1 MTAPPYPPLSARNL
15 LRCAVEFLTRLG
27 VKSTAAGTVAAT
39 VRTAV
44 TRFTITILLASAV
57 LASGFLLVSR
67 QVGGIVRAGS
77 EDDHD
82 SLMQLN
88 QLSQRSLV
96 LDSDGETLAILHA
109 EENRSPVALDA
120 VPDHVI
126 NAILGV
132 EDASFYGHGGV
143 NVRSAT
149 RALFANVQS
158 GEVRQGGSTITQ
170 QLVKNTLLTP
180 EKDLERKIKEAVLAV
195 RLEDRLS
202 KDEIL
207 ERYLNTVYFGA
218 GAYGLQAAAETYYG
232 VDVGDLTPGQAAFL
246 AGVIRNPVGYDPT
259 LGPENAEKARLRR
272 DYALDRMVQLG
283 HLPQEQADSFKQ
295 EPVPDKRVPTPLA
308 PDDFFVEEVKQ
319 ELLDDPRLGDSQAA
333 RHNAVFKGG
342 LRIFTSMDRS
352 MQQAAE
358 AAVAAG
364 VPKSWKGKFTASLLS
379 IDPRTGFVR
388 AMVAGED
395 FKSEQTNLAT
405 GRGGTGRQPGS
416 SFKPFVLAA
425 AFENGYGPQDTVD
438 GTEPCRTVRKGRT
451 PELYDPGN
459 YEGSRGA
466 VTSLTKATAASM
478 NCAFIRLGLAVGLD
492 KVADTAKRLGV
503 NADLSVEGGGFPDS
517 MPLGSKEV
525 TPLEMASAYGTFAND
540 GVRQK
545 PTFVERVEDANGK
558 VIVDNRRDG
567 ERRIE
572 PQVARL
578 VNQALQ
584 QVVLSG
590 TGTRARIPTRWVA
603 GKTGTSNNAENVWF
617 VGYTPQLS
625 TAVWLGSPEGNVSMG
640 RATGGTYAAPI
651 WRNFT
656 VEALKGE
663 PPVAFPGP
671 DPKLIPKQKMV
682 KEDITSKGKGS
693 YDTKKKRTTTTK
705 KKATVRRRT
714 TATTVKPTATT
725 EAPTPDSE
733 TGDSGGTDA
742 TSPGSDSPPSGDST
756 APSSDAEIQDT
767 G

>member
-1 MTAPPYPPLSARNL
+1 M
-15 LRCAVEFLTRLG
+15 
-27 VKSTAAGTVAAT
+27 GTVAAT

-77 EDDHD
+77 EDDKD
-82 SLMQLN
+82 TLMQLN

-96 LDSDGETLAILHA
+96 LDRSGETLAILHA

-126 NAILGV
+126 NAILDV
-132 EDASFYGHGGV
+132 EDASFYSHSGV
-143 NVRSAT
+143 NVRAAG

-180 EKDLERKIKEAVLAV
+180 EKDLERKVKEAVLAV
-195 RLEDRLS
+195 RLEEQFS

-232 VDVGDLTPGQAAFL
+232 VSVGDLSPGQAAFL

-259 LGPENAEKARLRR
+259 LGEENAEQARVRR
-272 DYALDRMVQLG
+272 DYALDRMVELD
-283 HLPQEQADSFKQ
+283 HLPEEEAERFKQ

-319 ELLDDPRLGDSQAA
+319 ELLDDPRLGDTPAA
-333 RHNAVFKGG
+333 RQNAVFKGG
-342 LRIFTSMDRS
+342 LRIYTSMDRR

-358 AAVAAG
+358 GAVAAG
-364 VPKSWKGKFTASLLS
+364 IPASWKGRFTGALLS
-379 IDPRTGFVR
+379 IDPRSGFVR
-388 AMVAGED
+388 AMFAGED

-405 GRGGTGRQPGS
+405 GRGGSGRQPGS

-438 GTEPCRTVRKGRT
+438 GTEPCKTVRKGRT
-451 PELYDPGN
+451 PETYDPGN

-466 VTSLTKATAASM
+466 VTTLTKATAASM
-478 NCAFIRLGLAVGLD
+478 NCAYIRLGLAVGLD
-492 KVADTAKRLGV
+492 KVADTAKRLGI
-503 NADLSVEGGGFPDS
+503 NANLTVDGGGFADS
-517 MPLGSKEV
+517 MPLGSMEV

-540 GVRQK
+540 GVHQK

-558 VIVDNRRDG
+558 VILDNHREG

-578 VNQALQ
+578 INQALV
-584 QVVLSG
+584 QVVQSG

-625 TAVWLGSPEGNVSMG
+625 TAVWLGAPDGNVSMG

-656 VEALKGE
+656 AEALKDE
-663 PPVAFPGP
+663 PAMGFTAP
-671 DPKLIPKQKMV
+671 DPNLIPKRKMV
-682 KEDITSKGKGS
+682 TEDITTKGKGS
-693 YDTKKKRTTTTK
+693 YDTRKKTTTR

-714 TATTVKPTATT
+714 TATTTKPTATT
-725 EAPTPDSE
+725 APPSSDSGS
-733 TGDSGGTDA
+733 TDSGGGETK
-742 TSPGSDSPPSGDST
+742 PGPPSNDSDSSIST
-756 APSSDAEIQDT
+756 ETQTDT

>member
-1 MTAPPYPPLSARNL
+1 MFEISG
-15 LRCAVEFLTRLG
+15 RLG
-27 VKSTAAGTVAAT
+27 VKPNALGTVATT

-44 TRFTITILLASAV
+44 TRFAVTILLAAAV
-57 LASGFLLVSR
+57 LASGFFVLSR
-67 QVGGIVRAGS
+67 QVEGMVRAAS
-77 EDDHD
+77 EDDD
-82 SLMQLN
+82 DTLMQLD

-96 LDSDGETLAILHA
+96 LDRDGGTLAILHA

-120 VPDHVI
+120 VPIHVI
-126 NAILGV
+126 HAILDV
-132 EDASFYGHGGV
+132 EDASFYTHGGV
-143 NVRSAT
+143 NVRAAG

-195 RLEDRLS
+195 RIEDQFS
-202 KDEIL
+202 KEEIL

-232 VDVGDLTPGQAAFL
+232 VGVGDLTPGQAAFL

-259 LGPENAEKARLRR
+259 LGPESAEKARVRR
-272 DYALDRMVQLG
+272 DYALDRMVELE
-283 HLPQEQADSFKQ
+283 HLPAEQAEQFKL
-295 EPVPDKRVPTPLA
+295 EPVPAQRVPTPLA

-319 ELLDDPRLGDSQAA
+319 ELLDDPRLGDTPVA
-333 RHNAVFKGG
+333 RQNAVFKGG
-342 LRIFTSMDRS
+342 LHIYTSMDRR

-358 AAVAAG
+358 GAVVAG
-364 VPKSWKGKFTASLLS
+364 LPKSWKGRFTGALLS
-379 IDPRTGFVR
+379 IDPRSGFVR

-405 GRGGTGRQPGS
+405 GRGGSGRQPGS

-425 AFENGYGPQDTVD
+425 AYENGYGPQDTVD
-438 GTEPCRTVRKGRT
+438 GTPPCRTVRKGRT
-451 PELYDPGN
+451 PEVYDPGN

-492 KVADTAKRLGV
+492 KVAAMANRLGV

-525 TPLEMASAYGTFAND
+525 TPLEMASAYATFAND
-540 GVRQK
+540 GVYQK
-545 PTFVERVEDANGK
+545 PTFVERVEDAEGN
-558 VIVDNRRDG
+558 VIIDNRREG

-572 PQVARL
+572 PQIARL
-578 VNQALQ
+578 VNQTLQ
-584 QVVLSG
+584 HVVLSG
-590 TGTRARIPTRWVA
+590 TGTRARLNRPVA

-625 TAVWLGSPEGNVSMG
+625 TAVWLGSPDGNVSMG

-656 VEALKGE
+656 AEALKNE
-663 PPVAFPGP
+663 PPIGFPGP
-671 DPKLIPKQKMV
+671 DPNLIPKRKMV
-682 KEDITSKGKGS
+682 REDMTTKGKGS
-693 YDTKKKRTTTTK
+693 YEKKKTTTRKRTT
-705 KKATVRRRT
+705 ARRRT
-714 TATTVKPTATT
+714 TATTSKPTATT
-725 EAPTPDSE
+725 VAPST
-733 TGDSGGTDA
+733 DSGG
-742 TSPGSDSPPSGDST
+742 SDSGGETKPSGP
-756 APSSDAEIQDT
+756 PSSDSDSTTATEPEVQDT